1 MAEMLPEE
9 RLAQNSDLIIQSII
23 KSDEESIKNRQYIFS
38 QFKPE
43 IFKNENFIIYSILY
57 NFKDKMLTPDAE
69 FISLYLLRNTKL
81 ITDNQADLNIAEY
94 KDLADN
100 EVEAYTS
107 AVLKKYTRLLQLP
120 NADNLNLISEKFKE
134 DYKAIELATAYD
146 DAKYVLYDGKQIGRR
161 SYQGYE
167 DSISVVKRTTAKIE
181 GLLDKTVGAG
191 FVDASDYLVDEDE
204 DTKPVKISD
213 FDLVTELNE
222 YLGGIYTS
230 IFYNVMAPTKGGKSK
245 FCART
250 QHTAMVKYG
259 RNVTVWP
266 HEGGPKAWI
275 AQLRAIHYEWFYIRN
290 QGRTDLP
297 RLSQKDI
304 LWGTYPSEE
313 VKQLEM
319 LSRQDLF
326 TNPSYGKANLIDRPF
341 KVETFIDEIETAVQ
355 LNNSS
360 LVIIDYL
367 QLIEWDSYTLSKN
380 QAIGKAYQLALAY
393 CKKRN
398 IAIISPSQ
406 FKQEFMNEMAKSKDG
421 QGHEFRTAGGE
432 SSEIIRT
439 PDINIAL
446 YASIDDLQ
454 RKEMTIKS
462 IPSRLAEPHPDIK
475 IYADLCSCVFASK
488 AKKGGTT

>member
-1 MAEMLPEE
+1 
-9 RLAQNSDLIIQSII
+9 
-23 KSDEESIKNRQYIFS
+23 
-38 QFKPE
+38 
-43 IFKNENFIIYSILY
+43 
-57 NFKDKMLTPDAE
+57 MLTPDAE

-81 ITDNQADLNIAEY
+81 ILDNQGVLNISEY

-120 NADNLNLISEKFKE
+120 NADNLNLILEKFKE
-134 DYKAIELATAYD
+134 DYKAIELAVAYD
-146 DAKYVLYDGKQIGRR
+146 DAKYVLYDGKQIGRKT
-161 SYQGYE
+161 YQGYE
-167 DSISVVKRTTAKIE
+167 DSISLVKRTTARIE
-181 GLLDKTVGAG
+181 GLLDKTTGVGFIDG
-191 FVDASDYLVDEDE
+191 SEMLEDE
-204 DTKPVKISD
+204 SEDVKPVKIGD
-213 FDLVTELNE
+213 FDLISELNE
-222 YLGGIYTS
+222 YLGGVYSS
-230 IFYNVMAPTKGGKSK
+230 IFYNVLAPTKGGKSK
-245 FCART
+245 FCARLAHST
-250 QHTAMVKYG
+250 LVRYG
-259 RNVTVWP
+259 KNVSVWP
-266 HEGGPKAWI
+266 HEGGYKAWF
-275 AQLRAIHYEWFYIRN
+275 AQLRAIHYEWFFIRN

-297 RLSQKDI
+297 RLSQRDI

-319 LSRQDLF
+319 LSKQDLF
-326 TNPSYGKANLIDRPF
+326 TNPSYGKVNMIDRPF
-341 KVETFIDEIETAVQ
+341 KVETFIDEIETSVQ
-355 LNNSS
+355 LNNS
-360 LVIIDYL
+360 VMIVIDYL
-367 QLIEWDSYTLSKN
+367 QLIGWDSYNSNKN
-380 QAIGKAYQLALAY
+380 QAIGTAYQLALSY

-398 IAIISPSQ
+398 VAIVSPSQ

-462 IPSRLAEPHPDIK
+462 IPSRLAEPHPDIR

-488 AKKGGTT
+488 AKGGTT